1 MNGYDEDKA
10 RLILELR
17 QYGITDDTI
26 LNLMESVPRELFVPD
41 AFREHS
47 YENSAL
53 PIDLG
58 QTISQPLIV
67 AMMTLALE
75 VDKRTKVLEIGT
87 GSGYQTVILSHLCR
101 RVYTVERH
109 RGLSKGAEKLFAT
122 LNRHNITT
130 KIGDGGMGWPEQAPF
145 SRIIVT
151 AAAADIP
158 PVLVDQL
165 SVGGIMVV
173 PVGEHRDH
181 QDLLKVRKTE
191 TGIDVQD
198 LGPVRFVPLLPG
210 RPETQ

>member
-1 MNGYDEDKA
+1 MDEDRAK
-10 RLILELR
+10 LILDLR
-17 QYGITDDTI
+17 QNGILDDTL
-26 LNLMESVPRELFVPD
+26 LNLMESIPREIFIPE
-41 AFREHS
+41 AFREHA

-67 AMMTLALE
+67 AMMTLALD
-75 VDKRTKVLEIGT
+75 VNKRTKVLEIGT

-109 RGLSKGAEKLFAT
+109 RGLSKQAEKIFSD

-130 KIGDGGMGWPEQAPF
+130 KIGDGGLGWKEQAPF

-158 PVLVDQL
+158 PVLVDQMDI
-165 SVGGIMVV
+165 GGIMVV
-173 PVGEHRDH
+173 PVGEQRDH
-181 QDLLKVRKTE
+181 QDLLKVTKTE
-191 TGIDVQD
+191 TGLDVED
-198 LGPVRFVPLLPG
+198 LGPVRFVPMLPG
-210 RPETQ
+210 RPEQD